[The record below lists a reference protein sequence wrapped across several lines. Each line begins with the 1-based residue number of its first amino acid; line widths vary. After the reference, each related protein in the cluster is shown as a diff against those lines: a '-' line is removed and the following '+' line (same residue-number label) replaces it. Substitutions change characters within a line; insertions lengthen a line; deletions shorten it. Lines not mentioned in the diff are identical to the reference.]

1 MQVLIIHD
9 TDTED
14 IVGMVTPLDKVN
26 FDKFQDDVYTSWISF
41 NSVPENVEDYSI
53 EDFVDFHN
61 LNSDMEIDWVVSDY
75 IQL

>member
-9 TDTED
+9 TETEEML
-14 IVGMVTPLDKVN
+14 GMVTPLKKID
-26 FDKFQDDVYTSWISF
+26 FDKFQDEVYTSWISF
-41 NSVPENVEDYSI
+41 NSNPENVEDYSI

>member
-41 NSVPENVEDYSI
+41 NSNPENVEDYSI

-61 LNSDMEIDWVVSDY
+61 LNSGMEIDWVVSDY

>member
-1 MQVLIIHD
+1 MQILIIHD
-9 TDTED
+9 TETEE
-14 IVGMVTPLDKVN
+14 IVGSVTPINIID
-26 FDKFQDDVYTSWISF
+26 FDKFQDEVYTSWISF
-41 NSVPENVEDYSI
+41 NSNPENVEDYSI

>member
-14 IVGMVTPLDKVN
+14 IVGMVTQLDKVN

-41 NSVPENVEDYSI
+41 NSNPENVEDYSI